1 MDRRNV
7 TLVWL
12 YLTGVLAT
20 AQLGKMPALMPAI
33 SRELAIG
40 LVLGSVLISLVEFGG
55 ALFATA
61 AEGVVRVQTHRRALK
76 AGLLLFVAGS
86 LLAAVSTNA
95 TVLFAARILD
105 GLGYLGI
112 VISAPVLMAHSVSV
126 ERRPLALAVWST
138 FFPVGFT
145 LGAVVAG
152 PLADLLTWRV
162 GLGLWAGVA
171 LVLVVMPPPLPVIEA
186 VARERSDGHR
196 SDRLRPWIFAGG
208 FGLYTA
214 FMVGMLALA
223 PEFFVTEFGMT
234 LSAAGL
240 ATGLAAFVNAA
251 GLIVPLLLARYGL
264 ASTGWQT
271 GVLLGALTVPA
282 VLLVFVF
289 SGALAAT
296 PAVCLFVALN
306 ALSGV
311 FPSMAFSLL
320 PKIATASD
328 LSRVNAL
335 IAHTGASGSLA
346 GPPLFALF
354 VVHGGWAAAAWCGIG
369 LVCASAAAMLSA
381 LRTVEQRH
389 RTDVADERRRQD

>member
-1 MDRRNV
+1 MDRRDI

-55 ALFATA
+55 ALFATS
-61 AEGVVRVQTHRRALK
+61 AERLVRARTHRWALK

-95 TVLFAARILD
+95 TLLFAARVLD
-105 GLGYLGI
+105 GLGYLGV
-112 VISAPVLMAHSVSV
+112 VISAPVLMAHSVTA
-126 ERRPLALAVWST
+126 EKRPLALAVWST

-145 LGAVVAG
+145 LGAVVSG
-152 PLADLLTWRV
+152 PLADLLSWRF

-171 LVLVVMPPPLPVIEA
+171 LVLVLLPPPLPVIEGT
-186 VARERSDGHR
+186 ARGGADDRRNG
-196 SDRLRPWIFAGG
+196 RLRPWVFAGG

-223 PEFFVTEFGMT
+223 PEFFVAAFGMT
-234 LSAAGL
+234 LAAASL

-251 GLIVPLLLARYGL
+251 GLIVPLLLARYGR
-264 ASTGWQT
+264 ASTGWRT
-271 GVLLGALTVPA
+271 A
-282 VLLVFVF
+282 VLLSALIVPAFLLLFVF
-289 SGALAAT
+289 SGALDGM
-296 PAVCLFVALN
+296 PAVWLFVALN

-320 PKIATASD
+320 PKIAATD
-328 LSRVNAL
+328 GLSRVNAL

-346 GPPLFALF
+346 GPPLFALC
-354 VVHGGWAAAAWCGIG
+354 VVQGGWPAAAWCGVG
-369 LVCASAAAMLSA
+369 LVSTSAAAMLFA
-381 LRTVEQRH
+381 LRKR
-389 RTDVADERRRQD
+389 A

>member
-1 MDRRNV
+1 MDRRNF

-12 YLTGVLAT
+12 YLTGVLVT

-55 ALFATA
+55 ALFATP
-61 AEGVVRVQTHRRALK
+61 AERLVRAQTHRRALK

-95 TVLFAARILD
+95 TLLFAARILD
-105 GLGYLGI
+105 GLGYLGV
-112 VISAPVLMAHSVSV
+112 VISAPVLMAHSVAA
-126 ERRPLALAVWST
+126 EKRPLALAVWST

-145 LGAVVAG
+145 LGAVVSG
-152 PLADLLTWRV
+152 PLADLLSWRA

-171 LVLVVMPPPLPVIEA
+171 LVLALLPPALPVIESA
-186 VARERSDGHR
+186 ARGGGGGRGG
-196 SDRLRPWIFAGG
+196 RLRPWVFAGG

-223 PEFFVTEFGMT
+223 PEFFVAEFGMT
-234 LSAAGL
+234 LAAAGL

-251 GLIVPLLLARYGL
+251 GLIVPLLLARFGIV
-264 ASTGWQT
+264 SIGWQT
-271 GVLLGALTVPA
+271 GVLLTALIVPA
-282 VLLVFVF
+282 VLLVPVF

-296 PAVCLFVALN
+296 PAVGLFVALN
-306 ALSGV
+306 MLSGV

-320 PKIATASD
+320 PKIATAGD

-335 IAHTGASGSLA
+335 IAHTGATGSLA

-354 VVHGGWAAAAWCGIG
+354 VVYGGWSAAAWCGIG
-369 LVCASAAAMLSA
+369 LVCASSAAMSFA
-381 LRTVEQRH
+381 LRTV
-389 RTDVADERRRQD
+389 D

>member
-1 MDRRNV
+1 MDRRNF

-20 AQLGKMPALMPAI
+20 AQLGKMPVLMPAI

-55 ALFATA
+55 ALFATS
-61 AEGVVRVQTHRRALK
+61 AERLVRAQTHRRALR

-86 LLAAVSTNA
+86 LLAAASGNA
-95 TVLFAARILD
+95 TLLFAARVLD
-105 GLGYLGI
+105 GLGYLGV

-126 ERRPLALAVWST
+126 EKRPLALAVWST
-138 FFPVGFT
+138 FFPIGFT
-145 LGAVVAG
+145 LGAVVSG
-152 PLADLLTWRV
+152 PLADLLSWRF

-171 LVLVVMPPPLPVIEA
+171 LVLVMLPPSLPIIERA
-186 VARERSDGHR
+186 AQHADGRHGAH
-196 SDRLRPWIFAGG
+196 LRPWVFAGG

-214 FMVGMLALA
+214 FTVGMLALA
-223 PEFFVTEFGMT
+223 PEFFVAEFGMT
-234 LSAAGL
+234 FSAAGL

-251 GLIVPLLLARYGL
+251 GLIVPLLLARYGV

-271 GVLLGALTVPA
+271 GVLLSALTVPA

-320 PKIATASD
+320 PKIATAGD

-354 VVHGGWAAAAWCGIG
+354 VVHGGWTAAAVCGIG
-369 LVCASAAAMLSA
+369 LVCLSSSAMLFA
-381 LRTVEQRH
+381 LRTV
-389 RTDVADERRRQD
+389 D